1 MAVEGREVLFPSGFF
16 DVVGELVD
24 LGSEGCYI
32 VGGGVGGTKVVSLSG
47 EVDDVSGEARLRT
60 DVAA

>member
-1 MAVEGREVLFPSGFF
+1 MAVEGREVLFPSGFL

-24 LGSEGCYI
+24 TGYV
-32 VGGGVGGTKVVSLSG
+32 VGGGVGSTEVVSLSG
-47 EVDDVSGEARLRT
+47 EVDDVFRLARLRK